1 MTIKSKE
8 TAAPVAKEG
17 GGRVLTEAEAKKA
30 MAIISANMPKHK
42 VEFFNNKRSTMRML
56 KWGVGEAL
64 TIKISKQL
72 KKAGLPHAVASLYET
87 SYPGMSGRAKKA
99 PNAIVIRVPLDF
111 DLKGSPKTSK
121 ADPSSK
127 LEAQIEAAA
136 RHPAV
141 QKYLQLVARRDKSK

>member
-17 GGRVLTEAEAKKA
+17 AGRVLTEAEAKKA

-87 SYPGMSGRAKKA
+87 S
-99 PNAIVIRVPLDF
+99 
-111 DLKGSPKTSK
+111 
-121 ADPSSK
+121 
-127 LEAQIEAAA
+127 
-136 RHPAV
+136 
-141 QKYLQLVARRDKSK
+141 